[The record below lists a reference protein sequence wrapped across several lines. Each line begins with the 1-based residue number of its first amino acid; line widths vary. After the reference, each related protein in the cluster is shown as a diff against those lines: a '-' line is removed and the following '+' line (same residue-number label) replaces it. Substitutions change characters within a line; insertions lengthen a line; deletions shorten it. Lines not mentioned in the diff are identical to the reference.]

1 MKDALFLRDEQI
13 KDIIE
18 LILFAYRDTF
28 LDSKNILK
36 KHSYGTAHHKALHLI
51 EKHKGI
57 SVNGLLSKLK
67 VTKQSLNRVLKD
79 LERRKI
85 IYLLLS
91 IVGRIYCVISVV
103 LHYFYFWNITR
114 KIDQRNI

>member
-51 EKHKGI
+51 EKHNIPALTVYDELIVPK
-57 SVNGLLSKLK
+57 SKVAIAREAMYTLVDDAIYK
-67 VTKQSLNRVLKD
+67 KYSLM
-79 LERRKI
+79 
-85 IYLLLS
+85 
-91 IVGRIYCVISVV
+91 
-103 LHYFYFWNITR
+103 
-114 KIDQRNI
+114 DQIKNL

>member
-51 EKHKGI
+51 EKHKGC
-57 SVNGLLSKLK
+57 LLYTS
-67 VTKQSLNRVLKD
+67 D
-79 LERRKI
+79 AADE
-85 IYLLLS
+85 
-91 IVGRIYCVISVV
+91 
-103 LHYFYFWNITR
+103 
-114 KIDQRNI
+114 

>member
-36 KHSYGTAHHKALHLI
+36 NTHMEPRI
-51 EKHKGI
+51 I
-57 SVNGLLSKLK
+57 KLY
-67 VTKQSLNRVLKD
+67 
-79 LERRKI
+79 I
-85 IYLLLS
+85 
-91 IVGRIYCVISVV
+91 
-103 LHYFYFWNITR
+103 
-114 KIDQRNI
+114 